1 VPVKEEDNGS
11 YKYVPR
17 HLPFQKFVGEYLF
30 DTRSKAIDEES
41 GEQTVYA
48 EALDAG

>member
-1 VPVKEEDNGS
+1 MPVNEEDDGS

-41 GEQTVYA
+41 EEQAVYA
-48 EALDAG
+48 EALEAG